1 MAGFTLEHQV
11 GHELHLYRD
20 DACSFTFLASSTLG
34 VEREVLGSIPHL
46 ARKGLGGKQ
55 LPDGIVCLDVGGR
68 IGPGGFANRI
78 LVDKLDVLDG
88 IHVALKG
95 QILSWQIGNL
105 VESAL
110 QCGIEYTLDER
121 ALTRTR
127 HTGDDGHDIERYL
140 YVYASEV
147 VHAGALDRQGA
158 IPWTARCGYGYCLF
172 TGKIFHGIR
181 LRIVLDGSLRQLG
194 HIAFEDDASSMLA
207 CIGTDIYQV
216 VGGTHDFFV
225 VLYHYNGIAQLL

>member
-1 MAGFTLEHQV
+1 ME
-11 GHELHLYRD
+11 
-20 DACSFTFLASSTLG
+20 ST
-34 VEREVLGSIPHL
+34 SP
-46 ARKGLGGKQ
+46 
-55 LPDGIVCLDVGGR
+55 
-68 IGPGGFANRI
+68 
-78 LVDKLDVLDG
+78 
-88 IHVALKG
+88 
-95 QILSWQIGNL
+95 WQIGNL
-105 VESAL
+105 IESAL

-121 ALTRTR
+121 TLARTR

-225 VLYHYNGIAQLL
+225 VFYHYHGIAQLLQFSQNFYQPLGVATVKSYGRFVKDIKRTHKRTADGGGKADALRFASRQTVGLAVQREVLQPNLTQVIQTIGNLCQQTFAYFLLVLR